1 MSRQGESTPTSV
13 LTVPSPSKN
22 PAISCGIS
30 ESTLG
35 KNHSLAISA
44 VDPLLSNPLLTVT
57 WKPMGPVSCNEQR
70 FECIC
75 VVGHFD
81 GDWNL
86 FQYSLCLVFM
96 LRVKILIL
104 SVRNECSSREKYFIK
119 ICAIFQTWKNSAA
132 TFVAPDFRP
141 REAWKSTCVSTLE
154 PSLSSALTVICGS
167 GPQGIVRAT

>member
-75 VVGHFD
+75 VMGHFD

-104 SVRNECSSREKYFIK
+104 SVRNECSSRKKYFIK

-132 TFVAPDFRP
+132 IFVAPDFRP
-141 REAWKSTCVSTLE
+141 REAWKFTCVSTLE

>member
-22 PAISCGIS
+22 PAISFGIS

-44 VDPLLSNPLLTVT
+44 VDPLQSNPLLTVT

-70 FECIC
+70 FDCMF
-75 VVGHFD
+75 VMVHFD

-86 FQYSLCLVFM
+86 FQCFLCLVFM
-96 LRVKILIL
+96 LRVQILIL
-104 SVRNECSSREKYFIK
+104 CVRNECSSREKYFIK

-154 PSLSSALTVICGS
+154 PSLSSVHTVTWGS
-167 GPQGIVRAT
+167 GPQVIVRAT

>member
-1 MSRQGESTPTSV
+1 MSHQGESTPTNV

-22 PAISCGIS
+22 PAISCDIS

-57 WKPMGPVSCNEQR
+57 WKPMGPVSCNKQR
-70 FECIC
+70 FDCMC
-75 VVGHFD
+75 VTVHFD

-86 FQYSLCLVFM
+86 FKCFLCLVFM

-119 ICAIFQTWKNSAA
+119 ICAIFRHEKIQLPHLWLPIFDQGKPESSHASPHWSQA
-132 TFVAPDFRP
+132 FQ
-141 REAWKSTCVSTLE
+141 VSTLWLE
-154 PSLSSALTVICGS
+154 VQDLRSS
-167 GPQGIVRAT
+167 

>member
-1 MSRQGESTPTSV
+1 MSHQGESTPTNV

-57 WKPMGPVSCNEQR
+57 WKPMGPVSCNKQR
-70 FECIC
+70 FDCMC
-75 VVGHFD
+75 VTVHFD

-86 FQYSLCLVFM
+86 FKCFLCLVFM

-104 SVRNECSSREKYFIK
+104 SVRNECSSRKKYFIK

-132 TFVAPDFRP
+132 IFVAPDFRP
-141 REAWKSTCVSTLE
+141 REAWKFTCVSTLE
-154 PSLSSALTVICGS
+154 PSLSSVHTVTWGS
-167 GPQGIVRAT
+167 GPQVIVRAT